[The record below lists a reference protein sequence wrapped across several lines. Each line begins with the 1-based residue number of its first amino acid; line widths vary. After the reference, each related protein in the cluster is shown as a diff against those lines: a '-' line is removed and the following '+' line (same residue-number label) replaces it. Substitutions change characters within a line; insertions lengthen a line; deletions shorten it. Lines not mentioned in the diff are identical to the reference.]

1 MKYVDTHL
9 FLYQKTIREK
19 TTFIHGFHPGQI
31 RESKKVPCRKQAIH
45 FPIVGK
51 LLHILY
57 YSGTKEQKC
66 ARR

>member
-19 TTFIHGFHPGQI
+19 TTFIHGFHPGQK
-31 RESKKVPCRKQAIH
+31 RESKKVPCRKQATLPDLRQAI
-45 FPIVGK
+45 
-51 LLHILY
+51 ILY

-66 ARR
+66 TRR